1 MNMLPVNEVK
11 LYSRVEE
18 QADRLSRKYKRYMD
32 NLEKYSLISKVRP
45 ITAFDRWALGKM
57 LENTDALIRMCEANG
72 TVADL
77 GLIPRIARDVVT
89 IAYGVSPISI
99 IASVQP
105 QDEEV
110 GIVYYKAVRAVSAG
124 GNLNAGDTIASA
136 LGDWTTPSRF
146 SGAEQQEQIGTGDGS
161 RTNFTGT
168 LSVYPVR
175 PGTVVITAG
184 SVVGRDYEQDGN
196 ILGVGIS
203 GTVDYETGDFDI
215 TFGTAPG
222 NNVAVMATY
231 WGNVEDLT
239 LGVREINY
247 ELVSKVVRAR
257 IFALKGLT
265 GLFKSFSMQKRF
277 GISAEE
283 ELATDL
289 VNALNS
295 EILGELIMKM
305 NASKPGSVTWNVTAD
320 SGVSFFE
327 HKQSLKDAL
336 AGAERKLIERAK
348 RGAISF
354 IIAGTGVASVLRTL
368 FGWETV
374 YEGRGMATAHLY
386 GNLDGIPVIRVTDTT
401 VLGAN
406 NAIIGYKGPSAFEAP
421 AVYAPY
427 MPVTVTSVLPTPSPI
442 VTQRAA
448 ATWAAVE
455 VLVSNF
461 TYGLSVTG
469 TYPYGGS

>member
-1 MNMLPVNEVK
+1 MDMLPVNEAK

-18 QADRLSRKYKRYMD
+18 QADRYFRKYKRYME
-32 NLEKYSLISKVRP
+32 NLEKYSLVSKVKP

-72 TVADL
+72 TVGDL

-89 IAYGVSPISI
+89 IAYGISPISI

-110 GIVYYKAVRAVSAG
+110 GIVYYKAVKAVTGGGNVSAG
-124 GNLNAGDTIASA
+124 DTLADVFGN
-136 LGDWTTPSRF
+136 WKTPSRYT
-146 SGAEQQEQIGTGDGS
+146 GAEQQETIGTGDGE
-161 RTNFTGT
+161 TVNFTGT
-168 LSVYPVR
+168 LTTFPIR

-203 GTVDYETGDFDI
+203 GTVDYTTGDFAI
-215 TFGTAPG
+215 TFADAPEDETPI
-222 NNVAVMATY
+222 VATY
-231 WGNVEDLT
+231 WGNVEDMT

-265 GLFKSFSMQKRF
+265 GLFKSFAMQKRF
-277 GISAEE
+277 GVSAEE

-289 VNALNS
+289 VNAVNS
-295 EILGELIMKM
+295 EILGEAITKLD
-305 NASKPGSVTWNVTAD
+305 AGKPGTVTWAVTTPP
-320 SGVSFFE
+320 GVSYFE
-327 HKQSLKDAL
+327 HKQSLKDAI
-336 AGAERKLIERAK
+336 AGAERRMIENAK

-354 IIAGTGVASVLRTL
+354 IIAGSGVCSVLRTL

-386 GNLDGIPVIRVTDTT
+386 GNLDGIPVIRVTDTN
-401 VLGAN
+401 VLDAN
-406 NAIIGYKGPSAFEAP
+406 QAIVGYKGPSAFEAP
-421 AVYAPY
+421 IVYAPY
-427 MPVTVTSVLPTPSPI
+427 MPITVTSVLPTASPI

-455 VLVSNF
+455 VLVNNF
-461 TYGLSVTG
+461 TYGLAVSG
-469 TYPYGGS
+469 TYPYS